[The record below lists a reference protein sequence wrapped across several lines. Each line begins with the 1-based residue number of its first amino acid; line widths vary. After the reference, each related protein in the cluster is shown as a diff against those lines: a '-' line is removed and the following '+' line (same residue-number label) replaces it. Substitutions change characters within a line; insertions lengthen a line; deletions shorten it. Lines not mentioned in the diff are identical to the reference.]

1 MTRIFLLIIA
11 LQFAGSVFAQD
22 YEREQRWTNEVV
34 PDLVVGE
41 AVKIEAAS
49 GRAFLGLYTKGNDSK
64 PALVIV
70 HGIGVHPDHGVI
82 GVLRVKL
89 ADLGYTTLSIQMPVL
104 AKEKMADDYY
114 PALFPD
120 ASDRIG
126 KAAVWLRAKGHRS
139 LMLVSHSM
147 GSWMANVY
155 LDQTADAPY
164 TAWICMGLT
173 GGFRAR
179 IAGISWPMLNLKMP
193 ILDVYG
199 ENDLPASV
207 NAAARRARSIADNP
221 NAKQVRIAGADHFYA
236 KRENNLVEEIDTWL
250 KSLPLPQR

>member
-1 MTRIFLLIIA
+1 MIRILLFFVV
-11 LQFAGSVFAQD
+11 LQFAGGVFAQD
-22 YEREQRWTNEVV
+22 YEREQRWANEVV

-41 AVKIEAAS
+41 AVKIEASS
-49 GRAFLGLYTKGNDSK
+49 GRTFLGLYARGNDSN
-64 PALVIV
+64 PVLVIV
-70 HGIGVHPDHGVI
+70 HGIGVHPDHGAI
-82 GVLRVKL
+82 GILRVKL

-114 PALFPD
+114 PAVFPD

-126 KAAVWLRAKGHRS
+126 KAAAWLRAKGHRS
-139 LMLVSHSM
+139 LVLVSHSM

-155 LDQTADAPY
+155 LDQTADASY
-164 TAWICMGLT
+164 AAWICMGLT

-179 IAGISWPMLNLKMP
+179 IAGISWPTLNLKLP

-207 NAAARRARSIADNP
+207 NAAARRARSIAGIP
-221 NAKQVRIAGADHFYA
+221 HVKQVRIAAADHFYA
-236 KRENNLVEEIDTWL
+236 KRENSLVEEIDTWL
-250 KSLPLPQR
+250 KSLPSQ